1 MGILWAHTGAI
12 GCIVLM
18 YCVKVTYA
26 VYSVSFNTYQNAAS
40 YVLSSSVMVAFAVS
54 AKMVTPPSVLESKPW
69 KYSSISYTAS
79 FWIGTEIVCDVSD
92 GPNVIAES
100 YPVV

>member
-1 MGILWAHTGAI
+1 MGAI

-18 YCVKVTYA
+18 CCVKVTYA
-26 VYSVSFNTYQNAAS
+26 VYYSVSFNTYQNAAS

-54 AKMVTPPSVLESKPW
+54 AKMVTLPSVLESTPW

-79 FWIGTEIVCDVSD
+79 FWTGTEIVNDVSD

-100 YPVV
+100 NPVV